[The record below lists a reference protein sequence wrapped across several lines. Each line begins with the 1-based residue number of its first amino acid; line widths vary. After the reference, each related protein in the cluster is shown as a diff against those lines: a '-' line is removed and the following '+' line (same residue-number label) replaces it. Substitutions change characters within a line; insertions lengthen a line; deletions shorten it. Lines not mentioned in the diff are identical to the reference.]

1 MDIIYERLISKIKT
15 LSNIVWDGRA
25 TKEEV
30 DRWLS
35 NFDAGDEQRQA
46 LYLLSQFMYF
56 SNHEMRELLK
66 SLYRDFIKYPIVE
79 NIRRENSDTIDKE
92 FIAKELDKKLTD
104 TKILAVGNPS
114 ESGSHLLY
122 YFRQENNLPRNLF
135 INTHE
140 IFHLSKGKF
149 GHLQNKDILHYIFM
163 DDFCGGGTQ
172 AKLYLNEVVDRIKS
186 ENNEV
191 QVDYLVLFGTTDGM
205 DFLKSET
212 NLDRCAAVFDLDE
225 SFKSFGENSRHEPSV
240 DMALDWA
247 ATRKMAI
254 KYGEKIFSEH
264 PLGYSDCQ
272 LLIGFFHNTPNNTLP
287 IIWFD
292 ERDGPAWEPI
302 FKRYSKIYGSV

>member
-114 ESGSHLLY
+114 ESGSHSVSY
-122 YFRQENNLPRNLF
+122 
-135 INTHE
+135 TH
-140 IFHLSKGKF
+140 L
-149 GHLQNKDILHYIFM
+149 
-163 DDFCGGGTQ
+163 
-172 AKLYLNEVVDRIKS
+172 
-186 ENNEV
+186 
-191 QVDYLVLFGTTDGM
+191 
-205 DFLKSET
+205 
-212 NLDRCAAVFDLDE
+212 
-225 SFKSFGENSRHEPSV
+225 
-240 DMALDWA
+240 
-247 ATRKMAI
+247 
-254 KYGEKIFSEH
+254 
-264 PLGYSDCQ
+264 
-272 LLIGFFHNTPNNTLP
+272 TLP
-287 IIWFD
+287 TK
-292 ERDGPAWEPI
+292 A
-302 FKRYSKIYGSV
+302 